1 MCSGIFNAGE
11 GLDSQ
16 DTQLSTVHAEVSFV
30 AVCLCHVSGCP
41 AQGRAEQLQRMYLTH
56 KPETLTPWLG
66 LACHPQPHARWTHGL
81 STPLTT
87 ACVTFPRASPF
98 LHVHRPRLDLPEL
111 QEPWRLRNTPH
122 LLTETSWLPPNS
134 VVTASSVPSAS
145 PTLESLKASSQALW
159 PPHWAHASGFSYCT
173 HAHSSLP

>member
-1 MCSGIFNAGE
+1 M
-11 GLDSQ
+11 
-16 DTQLSTVHAEVSFV
+16 
-30 AVCLCHVSGCP
+30 AVCLCQVSGCP
-41 AQGRAEQLQRMYLTH
+41 AKGRAEQLQRMYLTH